1 MDPVT
6 FTQSAFPPLALGFF
20 GLGTGYMIY
29 GPEEL
34 FGWPKR
40 DASVDKA
47 TGMWAIWMPGFCQ
60 FVAGTMLFIGMGW
73 FQVWSKSPALYMA
86 AFAFSAYGIHWFA
99 MGWNRYHQLD
109 PRPNFGMCIAYTIIS
124 AMGALV
130 FFEAGDIP
138 VFFVFVGLVCIYLSD
153 LFAVVGS
160 KRGER
165 ALGFNH
171 LWTGGLLIYC
181 AFATAVNFCLGWH
194 WPL

>member
-6 FTQSAFPPLALGFF
+6 FAQSAFPPLALGFF

-40 DASVDKA
+40 NESVDKA
-47 TGMWAIWMPGFCQ
+47 TGMWGMWMPGFCQ
-60 FVAGTMLFIGMGW
+60 FAAGMMLFIGLGW
-73 FQVWSKSPALYMA
+73 FQVWTKSPALYMA

-109 PRPNFGMCIAYTIIS
+109 ARVNFGMCIAYIVIS
-124 AMGALV
+124 VMGIVV
-130 FFEAGDIP
+130 FFGAGDVP
-138 VFFVFVGLVCIYLSD
+138 VGVVFVGLTCIYVCD
-153 LFAVVGS
+153 AFAVNGS
-160 KRGER
+160 KLGER

-171 LWTGGLLIYC
+171 LWTGGLLLYC
-181 AFATAVNFCLGWH
+181 AFATSVNLSLGWH

>member
-1 MDPVT
+1 MDPVS
-6 FTQSAFPPLALGFF
+6 FAQSAFPPLALGFF

-40 DASVDKA
+40 NESVDKA

-60 FVAGTMLFIGMGW
+60 FVAGTMLFIGLGW
-73 FQVWSKSPALYMA
+73 FQVWNKSPDLYMA
-86 AFAFSAYGIHWFA
+86 AFAFSAYGTHWFA

-109 PRPNFGMCIAYTIIS
+109 PRVNFGMCIAYTVIS
-124 AMGALV
+124 VMGIVV
-130 FFEAGDIP
+130 FFGAGDIP
-138 VFFVFVGLVCIYLSD
+138 VGVVFVGLTCIYLSD
-153 LFAVVGS
+153 AFAVNGS
-160 KRGER
+160 KLGER

-171 LWTGGLLIYC
+171 LWTGGLLLYC
-181 AFATAVNFCLGWH
+181 AFATSVNLSLGWH